1 MTAEQQM
8 VAAVAR
14 RIAKR
19 ENGEAY
25 EGYESTHREAAE
37 DYVRAAIAAATTP
50 PPGAQR

>member
-1 MTAEQQM
+1 MFTEQQM

-37 DYVRAAIAAATTP
+37 DYVRAMLAALATPTP
-50 PPGAQR
+50 AAD